1 MEFFH
6 REEDLAVGYWGKR
19 TSALD
24 WCEPNYTW
32 SFYIAEFFNT
42 ITSLPAAF
50 FALYGLYLT
59 YKYGYDKRFIV
70 VNLMVGLVGI
80 GSAAFHGTLLYTG
93 QILDELP
100 MVYAS
105 ISILYAVMEMESDKK
120 PIYKYLAP
128 GLIGFSAIF
137 TAVYLYLPSFFIF
150 FLIAYILAILTLVY
164 HCSKIFR
171 NPATLRHQKVFIV
184 AAISFYIGGW
194 LFFWIPEILFCDQIQ
209 ALNFH
214 SWWHVT
220 STLGAFMMVLFA
232 TFQREIHRGRK
243 PQLNYN
249 YILGVPLIP
258 YVHIP
263 FNETKLKEDSPKKD
277 KEEGEA
283 VVLKKKSNKLS
294 NSVATFQSRL
304 TETKNPKS
312 PY

>member
-6 REEDLAVGYWGKR
+6 RPEDPALGYWGKR
-19 TSALD
+19 TSAVD
-24 WCEPNYTW
+24 WCESNYTW

-70 VNLMVGLVGI
+70 VNLLVGLVGL

-105 ISILYAVMEMESDKK
+105 LSLLYIILEMDSTKK
-120 PIYKYLAP
+120 PIYRYLAP
-128 GLIGFSAIF
+128 GLIGYSALF
-137 TAVYLYLPSFFIF
+137 TGVYLYLPSFFIF
-150 FLIAYILAILTLVY
+150 FLVGYIFGILTLVY
-164 HCSKIFR
+164 QCSKIFR
-171 NPATLRHQKVFIV
+171 KPTTLYHQKLFIV
-184 AAISFYIGGW
+184 LSVSFYIGGF
-194 LFFWIPEILFCDQIQ
+194 LFFWVPEILFCDQLQ

-220 STLGAFMMVLFA
+220 STLGAFMMVIFA
-232 TFQREIHRGRK
+232 VFQRELQKGRN
-243 PQLNYN
+243 PQLNCN
-249 YILGVPLIP
+249 YFLGIPMLP

-263 FNETKLKEDSPKKD
+263 LLKEDPSSKHA
-277 KEEGEA
+277 KEEPNVETPK
-283 VVLKKKSNKLS
+283 LKKYKKS
-294 NSVATFQSRL
+294 SVSTFR
-304 TETKNPKS
+304 
-312 PY
+312 